1 MTTTQQPTSTAPAND
16 RATYRIG
23 DKVNIITMYAGG
35 ERETF
40 TIEAILSHYE
50 VRIAGLR
57 RPRMT
62 RELAH
67 AA

>member
-1 MTTTQQPTSTAPAND
+1 MINSAQPTQTAPAND
-16 RATYRIG
+16 DAIYRVG
-23 DKVNIITMYAGG
+23 DRVNVITMYGGG
-35 ERETF
+35 EREVF

-57 RPRMT
+57 RSRAT

-67 AA
+67 AL